1 MKLPKFVKSIADVAV
16 KHENGILTAVTIAGT
31 LAAVY
36 FAIKDT
42 PKCIEV
48 LDELNSKDEEVTN
61 LDKAKAVLPIM
72 GRTMMATA
80 VAVGGALC
88 NFKSTSKQIK
98 ELTGALE
105 TVSSGYSVLK
115 SIQEEYRK
123 EVGEEKAK
131 EIEEKVVKNS
141 IVYDKTNDASRIIT
155 TGHGQDLFYDAWSG
169 RYFLS
174 DINYVKKVVND
185 LNYQLMNEMHITA
198 NEFYANLG
206 LPGIDAG
213 KTLGWYVDYGQIDVQ
228 YFVEMDE
235 CDKPYTTMVFRNE
248 PIFDHNL
255 AKRW

>member
-115 SIQEEYRK
+115 SIREEYRK
-123 EVGEEKAK
+123 EVGEEKAQ
-131 EIEEKVVKNS
+131 ELEKKAVQQVTAYGVPS
-141 IVYDKTNDASRIIT
+141 DDTQFIR
-155 TGHGQDLFYDAWSG
+155 TGHGNDRFHLKWNDRWFY
-169 RYFLS
+169 S
-174 DINYVKKVVND
+174 DINYIKKVVNKKNTELFD
-185 LNYQLMNEMHITA
+185 QLSVSLNEL
-198 NEFYANLG
+198 YADWGLPTDGGGSILGWNLG
-206 LPGIDAG
+206 DGRIDP
-213 KTLGWYVDYGQIDVQ
+213 DY
-228 YFVEMDE
+228 YCLMDE
-235 CDKPYTTMVFRNE
+235 CDRPYTEIVFRNE
-248 PIFDHNL
+248 PKALRKGCHQ
-255 AKRW
+255 